1 MSVMI
6 RLQRHG
12 TRNTPFYH
20 IVAMDRRKAAKG
32 SILEKLGYYDPKISP
47 STIEFK
53 EDRVMFWYNK
63 GARLTPAVSNIM
75 KKKNIKMLKREN
87 TNTNAKAKTK

>member
-1 MSVMI
+1 MAVMI

-53 EDRVMFWYNK
+53 EDRVQFWYNK
-63 GARLTPAVSNIM
+63 GAVLTSAVNNIM
-75 KKKNIKMLKREN
+75 KKKNVKLGKREN
-87 TNTNAKAKTK
+87 TNKNAKPKK